1 MTHRRDED
9 KPEAEQRLNSD
20 LSPGGCFHPVI
31 EQGTQVYH
39 CTNTS
44 NTDLGA
50 LRIILRGRP
59 VIPKVQ
65 HGPINEGS
73 ESEQT
78 AVATELS
85 KEIPE
90 LAESHNSD
98 IEKLE
103 LEEQARRAQE
113 EAEGL
118 RNHIAKMQSKLKED
132 RHTSGKAS
140 ATYLNSRHDPSHPI

>member
-20 LSPGGCFHPVI
+20 LSPGGCFHPAI
-31 EQGTQVYH
+31 EQGAQVYH

-59 VIPKVQ
+59 VIPKV
-65 HGPINEGS
+65 
-73 ESEQT
+73 
-78 AVATELS
+78 
-85 KEIPE
+85 PE

-118 RNHIAKMQSKLKED
+118 RNRIAKTQSKLKED